1 MSLCSSCSR
10 KTLIIIQ
17 LVTTF
22 NTATSERRK
31 KKKVPRQFQTL
42 EKQCG
47 PHFAMKFYLTLCVS
61 PRKPQAQDQ
70 TLQGNIMKL
79 IVAEMCVCIAY
90 ST

>member
-22 NTATSERRK
+22 NTATSERR

-79 IVAEMCVCIAY
+79 IITEMCVCIAY

>member
-22 NTATSERRK
+22 NTATSERR

-79 IVAEMCVCIAY
+79 IIAEMCVYIAY